1 MKFIVQKSQLQEAIS
16 NVQKAVT
23 GKSTM
28 PILQGILLNVNKNSI
43 TLVGSDKDLTIE
55 TKIEAHVE
63 KTGKI
68 VVDSRLFGEII
79 RKLPNADIEIYSN
92 DNNTISIKCLK
103 SNATLVHMNADDYP
117 ALPVILEETSFEIQ
131 QKIIKNMIKGTI
143 FATAQDEVRP
153 IFTGVLFEIQ
163 NKKLN
168 LVALD
173 GYRVAIRSEY
183 IDSDVNINYVVPGK
197 TLNEV
202 SKILEESEE
211 NVHISFTSNHI
222 LFNMGKTKV
231 ISRLLEGEFI
241 QYKSFIPKENNL
253 KLIANRDE
261 ILHSIERAS
270 LMGKDGNTS
279 HVNLDIQ
286 EEAMIIT
293 SNSQLGMAKEEVS
306 IILQGTELK
315 IAFNPKYL
323 IDVFKIIDS
332 EEITMEFYSEI
343 NPCTIKGK
351 ERENSTYLLLPVRV
365 LQQ

>member
-1 MKFIVQKSQLQEAIS
+1 MKFIVQKNQLQEAIS

-55 TKIEAHVE
+55 TKIEALVE

-79 RKLPNADIEIYSN
+79 RKLPNADIEIFSN

-117 ALPVILEETSFEIQ
+117 TLPVILEETSFEIQ

-173 GYRVAIRSEY
+173 GYRVAIKSEY
-183 IDSDVNINYVVPGK
+183 IDSDININYVVPGK

-211 NVHISFTSNHI
+211 DVHISFTSNHI